1 MHQLAELGD
10 RARFEHAT
18 YLLPK
23 LFHKMQALEH
33 SLILALGAFLLV
45 GEKRGRVTRLTDEE
59 KHEGVAKLSQSA
71 FADFQ
76 RSDVDRI
83 VCPVLLAQQTA
94 IRSDVLIL
102 LANWLLQPVHLNID
116 RLLRK
121 RFSRYTLAFVGI

>member
-10 RARFEHAT
+10 RTRFKHAT

-23 LFHKMQALEH
+23 LLHKMQTFEH
-33 SLILALGAFLLV
+33 GLVLALGAFFLV
-45 GEKRGRVTRLTDEE
+45 GQKRRRVTRLTDEE
-59 KHEGVAKLSQSA
+59 KHEGVAKLSQST

-102 LANWLLQPVHLNID
+102 LANWLLQPVHLDID

-121 RFSRYTLAFVGI
+121 HFSRYTLSFVGI